1 MFPAEFASQF
11 AVGAVAGI
19 GQSFGHRLI
28 PWVVQ
33 SWRWLTGSP
42 PQPPG
47 TLIRQVSIGEVAKT
61 GIPTGHRLY
70 QKQGTEYREVTAAEL
85 SAATPP
91 NEPLW
96 LFLAGDVWQPTRFA
110 AHDTVGQAE
119 IGIELSPEEGF
130 HAILPPGGTF
140 DRHWLSAFLQGTF
153 AGIVNS
159 LGRDMQTGFLQG
171 DARAIAACSEKL
183 DQSLRPSGVRCRGI
197 RGITTSQTSGLA
209 MTPGTDEARESQ
221 LNDLAT
227 ELAEVKTPQDWNRMV
242 DGLKAAGVPVDPSTA
257 EKLAAMQNEVL
268 DHHLPPAEGVRQ
280 LAELTADAFARAG
293 IEEPDL
299 QRWHLISRTL
309 GDQPAEELDSGVKAP
324 APASVSV
331 AVSKRPST
339 WFVWSRD
346 EVDRRQLLFTR
357 RTVKNCRTAC
367 EQGLLHL
374 RDLPALR
381 DVRGLKEQLTLIED
395 LLATV
400 PPLNPSRSA
409 MRVEKEVAKTL
420 VAAYADAVKTTDQL
434 ATQIDRL
441 LKAHPT
447 SSTWDTELQGC
458 RESSSK
464 LAQMVRDRRAIR

>member
-110 AHDTVGQAE
+110 ANDAVGQAE
-119 IGIELSPEEGF
+119 IGIELSPEAGF

-159 LGRDMQTGFLQG
+159 LGRDVQTGFLQG

-197 RGITTSQTSGLA
+197 RGVTTSLTSGLA
-209 MTPGTDEARESQ
+209 MTPGTDEAREAH

-242 DGLKAAGVPVDPSTA
+242 DGLKAAGVPVDLSTA
-257 EKLAAMQNEVL
+257 EKLAAMQNQVL
-268 DHHLPPAEGVRQ
+268 DRQLPPTEGVRQ

-309 GDQPAEELDSGVKAP
+309 GDIPAEGKESDAD

-374 RDLPALR
+374 REMSALR

-409 MRVEKEVAKTL
+409 MRVEKEVARSL

-441 LKAHPT
+441 LKADPT